1 MYYSV
6 NIPKSLMVYIAP
18 QPSSE
23 PWRILHNPLLAKVYI
38 VPYAVCMFVLLLVYV
53 C

>member
-6 NIPKSLMVYIAP
+6 NIPKSLMVYITP

-23 PWRILHNPLLAKVYI
+23 PWRILHNPVLAKVYI
-38 VPYAVCMFVLLLVYV
+38 VLCGVVKSQRIIK
-53 C
+53 